1 MLGTK
6 TNRLVSDCLLQVKK
20 LSASFNSF
28 TTVNRVFYL
37 LYYFEYNDYNKVFF
51 VIETVLKCKP
61 DLEDVLDQLKRKS
74 CKWYEIGVGLKVD
87 HDFRQ
92 CQLKEGIMTSDLKRL
107 EAVLNKWIES
117 EYSEVSWNHL
127 IQVLIDIELVDVA
140 EKVKSYLQTD
150 LSAIKKYRWVN
161 NITVMHEGYTCTCTT
176 IQSTCLLKPFNKFV
190 LFIPASF
197 LHDY

>member
-1 MLGTK
+1 M
-6 TNRLVSDCLLQVKK
+6 KK

-28 TTVNRVFYL
+28 ITVNRVFYSL
-37 LYYFEYNDYNKVFF
+37 HYFDLYNEYNKVFF
-51 VIETVLKCKP
+51 VIGTVQKCKP

-117 EYSEVSWNHL
+117 ECSEVSWNHL
-127 IQVLIDIELVDVA
+127 IQVLIDMELVDVA
-140 EKVKSYLQTD
+140 EKVKRYLQTD
-150 LSAIKKYRWVN
+150 LSAIKKYHWVN
-161 NITVMHEGYTCTCTT
+161 NITVVHEGYTCTT
-176 IQSTCLLKPFNKFV
+176 NKV
-190 LFIPASF
+190 HSF
-197 LHDY
+197 